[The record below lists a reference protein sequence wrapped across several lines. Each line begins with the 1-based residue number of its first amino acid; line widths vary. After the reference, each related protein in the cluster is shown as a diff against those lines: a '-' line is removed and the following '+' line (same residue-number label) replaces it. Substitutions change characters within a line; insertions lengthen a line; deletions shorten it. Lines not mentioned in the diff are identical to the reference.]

1 MTLPGRHRLAV
12 DLGTSTTIAMMQW
25 PDGRV
30 RPLLFDGSP
39 LLSSAVLLGVD
50 GQLHTGRDAAHLG
63 RGTPERL
70 EPNPKRRIDDDVV
83 LLGNAEVPVGALLS
97 AVLGRVSVEARR
109 VAGHLG
115 DLTLTHPAA
124 WGTRRCAQL
133 AEAAE
138 RAGLGRGRLVPEPV
152 AAATYFAHTMIDQF
166 GLGSRAVV
174 YDLGAGTCDITV
186 LRRGPHGFDIVAS
199 DGLND
204 VGGLDV
210 DAAIVAFLEATYGR
224 LWTDAVSRRQVWE
237 EVRNAK
243 EMLSRSSGTVIA
255 IPSLGKEAPLGR
267 EQFDGLIA
275 PVLRPTIALTKS
287 LIRDTAGTAAPGS
300 STVVLLVGGA
310 SRIPLVATLLAEATG
325 IPPVVIEQPE
335 LVVAEGALHL
345 APNAVPGGVPGAVSG
360 GAPRPGVAGSG
371 PATSTGTAAPV
382 SGPGPYAPVSGPG
395 YPESGPG
402 YPVSGPAGPSAPV
415 SGPAGPMA
423 PVSGVSGP
431 AGPVTGGPWAASGEF
446 TAPSGVA
453 VPPAGGGL
461 ASGGGLGPGGFAPSG
476 GRPPAR
482 RSRGGIAVLAAL
494 AVAVVLLAGAG
505 VTGLV
510 LLKGNDDGNRGGG
523 GTGQPTSGTAQTGG
537 QATGQP
543 NGKSAAAKYQMAVL
557 PENVCTKLDLGK
569 IGSAY
574 EKDATAPSY
583 TRTMNTYA
591 SVATCSLARQHGTFD
606 LLSASLTAFV
616 YADNNQAAAS
626 QKQVLDSAKLNDP
639 NLTTLTGIGDEAF
652 VGRTFTQ
659 SGANTTLMYTVEVR
673 DGNLRLT
680 LLGTVTRANGPE
692 WSDQDRRQFINDL
705 GAAAKATLAKFGS
718 G

>member
-1 MTLPGRHRLAV
+1 MTAPSSYRLAV
-12 DLGTSTTIAMMQW
+12 DLGTSTTIAMLRW

-39 LLSSAVLLGVD
+39 LLSSAVLLGAD
-50 GQLHTGRDAAHLG
+50 GRLHVGRDAAHLA
-63 RGTPERL
+63 RSSPERL
-70 EPNPKRRIDDDVV
+70 EPNPKRRIDDDAV
-83 LLGNAEVPVGALLS
+83 LLGASAVPVRDLLGAILR
-97 AVLGRVSVEARR
+97 RVGSEANR
-109 VAGHLG
+109 VAGPIG
-115 DLTLTHPAA
+115 DLTLTYPAA
-124 WGTRRCAQL
+124 WGPRRATLLADAAQQ
-133 AEAAE
+133 
-138 RAGLGRGRLVPEPV
+138 AGLPHPRLVGEPV
-152 AAATYFAHTMIDQF
+152 AAATYFAHTMNLALP
-166 GLGSRAVV
+166 LGSSLLV
-174 YDLGAGTCDITV
+174 YDLGAGTCDLTL
-186 LRRGPHGFDIVAS
+186 LRRAPHGFDVVAT

-461 ASGGGLGPGGFAPSG
+461 APGGFAPSG